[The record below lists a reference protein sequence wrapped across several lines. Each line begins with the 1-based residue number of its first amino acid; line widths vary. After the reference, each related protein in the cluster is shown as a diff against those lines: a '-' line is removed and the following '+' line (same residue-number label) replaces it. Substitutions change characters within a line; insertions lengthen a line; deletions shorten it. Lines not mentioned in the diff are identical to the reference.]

1 MRESLTESLPRH
13 DARSKV
19 EKSSV
24 KRSLFRKRNVIRSAV
39 GLALLILAPSAA
51 AFAQT
56 DAPPPAPMDAPPP
69 AMPEP
74 PPAAPPPPPA
84 PMAPSAVEA
93 TPKPPTN
100 TETMAAT
107 RPEVLPPIDVG
118 AWLRVSG
125 AFQNAKEPKK
135 VNDFHFDNAYVE
147 LHAGGKIHK
156 KVGVT
161 LNLNA
166 NMTNFGGANPAGTP
180 TPSAG
185 DQLGTSVAVE
195 DAIIS
200 FDFQDEIHLWA
211 GHLLVPV
218 DRANASGPFFMI
230 PWNYPG
236 FFAGVAAPKEGP
248 SGRNNG
254 AVVWGDIAGG
264 RLTYL
269 AGVFDNAN
277 IGSSP
282 LYSGRLRLALLDPE
296 PGFWGNG
303 SYFGDKDLLS
313 IGIGGQ
319 FQKHGSATDVG
330 DKDWGEFNADVL
342 LEKKIPGGSW
352 ATVEGAYYHFNV
364 NDSSVGSPMNVS
376 DTIMALVAYASPTVG
391 VGNIQPMVRYQWEKI
406 KAGSGPSPY
415 SIDAAVSYL
424 IKGPALRLIANYSH
438 TKITD
443 DVSAN
448 LIQLGAQAI
457 FF

>member
-1 MRESLTESLPRH
+1 MRESLTESLPHH

-24 KRSLFRKRNVIRSAV
+24 KRSLFRKRNVLRSAV
-39 GLALLILAPSAA
+39 GLALVLLVPSAV

-56 DAPPPAPMDAPPP
+56 DAPPPPAMDAPPP
-69 AMPEP
+69 AMEAP
-74 PPAAPPPPPA
+74 PPAAPPPAPA
-84 PMAPSAVEA
+84 PMAAPSAVEA

-107 RPEVLPPIDVG
+107 RPDVLPPIDVG

-125 AFQNAKEPKK
+125 AFQNANDPKK

-166 NMTNFGGANPAGTP
+166 NMTNFGGASTTA
-180 TPSAG
+180 SAG
-185 DQLGTSVAVE
+185 DQIGTTVAVE

-200 FDFQDEIHLWA
+200 FDFQDEVHLWA

-254 AVVWGDIAGG
+254 AVVWGDIMGG

-330 DKDWGEFNADVL
+330 DKDWAEFNADVL

-364 NDSSVGSPMNVS
+364 NDSSLTSTNIS
-376 DTIMALVAYASPTVG
+376 DSLMALVAYASPTVG
-391 VGNIQPMVRYQWEKI
+391 VGNIQPMFRYQWEKI
-406 KAGSGPSPY
+406 KTSGPSVTSPY

-424 IKGPALRLIANYSH
+424 IKGPALRLIANYTH
-438 TKITD
+438 TKFSDTA
-443 DVSAN
+443 SAN
-448 LIQLGAQAI
+448 MIQLGAQAI